1 MCKMW
6 IEDDRKPLNPGDK
19 IIVKGMCF
27 RITGECGRGNS
38 RIVYYAKDDKGRK
51 VLIKELYPVGM
62 GIKRKGEIR
71 LDVPEEHL
79 QAMKNFK
86 NDADIELRNED
97 STNNATVFT
106 FYDDK
111 YEDVYY
117 SVSAYD
123 AGMTLENWLE
133 EEKKEKTGYICSLLK
148 ICQKIS
154 QILQAYHEKNYIHL
168 DVKPSNILVKKDDS
182 VLFFDFDSVYK
193 IQDIKDRGVSFSP
206 GYTAPEVQYP
216 ERWCDIDPD
225 RTDIYSVGAILYEGI
240 FGKIP
245 GREVR
250 QARYVP
256 DYSSV
261 DGLKKLSPALLPKL
275 TEIFKHTLTNSI
287 LSRFKNADKLCR
299 ALTEAV
305 ETAERKQFIL
315 NINPRSELSNA
326 VKRDAELSDIHKA
339 LTAQGKKAAYI
350 CGTGGTGKTEL
361 ALQYAE
367 TYRTY
372 YHTIQKVT
380 YRKNL
385 SATISAIEI
394 RNGTADIDSICTI
407 LNEAVGDILIIIDDF
422 KTAEGDSAVLKTLLD
437 KSDERVR
444 FIITSRN
451 SADCLDGIDKSLF
464 KISTDNKPSVELR
477 REITKIVL
485 EAADQKGQPYCNQII
500 EFLESVNYHFLTTAV
515 FADALREFPSTQYQ
529 FFFNDLKNGIFSPDM
544 PFDNIRKIFSR
555 RRFTP
560 AGKYIM
566 RNALLLSDDGMAEE
580 DFLRLIDVEQKK
592 YFCSNADCDKLVK
605 GSWLKRERRNGEK
618 YIMMHPII
626 KEVCFNELWLQAKD
640 GFDPDVFCKF
650 VGSLNKRLSDRWDNP
665 KDYPKNMKDTEDDI
679 DVVNNLF
686 ELLSRS
692 ENSKM
697 TVTLSETMRSE
708 LTDILSYYSY
718 TNQYDECWKVCET
731 LLKTDGLTA
740 DEAYSIY
747 THTANMYALAAP
759 YILNDS
765 QIYSQLKDR
774 FQQLRETILSWI
786 QKTVSWDFCNTSDT
800 VELWITLAE
809 CLYEDKETSL
819 SYAKQVLLFIPQY
832 CNATWKT
839 AVNILRTGIL
849 CLNLKCEDEA
859 NICLELLDSM
869 RSKDKEYEQ
878 LRGENAS
885 DFTMDMNHIPLIC
898 YCALKSC
905 MFFFK
910 DEFDQAIPYSIVSNF
925 LFSDCVFGRY
935 YRKGMTE
942 EAEDIDEV
950 STDEQ
955 LTPIDIFSAMELR
968 TYAVCW
974 DLLLLLCQNSVKVG
988 NNEPSDLISEI
999 IEDYCFERKDYI
1011 HAVRNIDA
1019 FDGLDPSDFS
1029 KEGIITAYE
1038 QEAEQYRQA
1047 GDEQKADF
1055 YAERADII
1063 RKDFDNR
1070 RNMIADLLYPDTIS
1084 E

>member
-6 IEDDRKPLNPGDK
+6 IEDDRKSLNPGDK
-19 IIVKGMCF
+19 IIVQGMCF

-38 RIVYYAKDDKGRK
+38 HIVYYAKDDKGRK

-62 GIKRKGEIR
+62 GIKRKGKIR

-111 YEDVYY
+111 YEGVYY
-117 SVSAYD
+117 FVSAYD

-133 EEKKEKTGYICSLLK
+133 DKKEKTGYICSLLK

-261 DGLKKLSPALLPKL
+261 DGLKKLSPALWPKL

-287 LSRFKNADKLCR
+287 LSRFKNADELRR
-299 ALTEAV
+299 ALDKAIEIAQ
-305 ETAERKQFIL
+305 KKLFIRDRD
-315 NINPRSELSNA
+315 IRSELSNT

-339 LTAQGKKAAYI
+339 LTEQGKKGAYI

-367 TYRTY
+367 KYRTY
-372 YHTIQKVT
+372 YHTIQKVN

-385 SATISAIEI
+385 AATISAIEI
-394 RNGTADIDSICTI
+394 SDGTADIKSFC
-407 LNEAVGDILIIIDDF
+407 DIIDDNTLIIIDNLG
-422 KTAEGDSAVLKTLLD
+422 AANGDSAVLKTLLEHSD
-437 KSDERVR
+437 KKVH

-451 SADCLDGIDKSLF
+451 SADCLEGIDRSLF

-477 REITKIVL
+477 KEITKIVL
-485 EAADQKGQPYCNQII
+485 EAADQKGQPYHDEII
-500 EFLESVNYHFLTTAV
+500 EFLESVNYHFLTAAV
-515 FADALREFPSTQYQ
+515 FSDALRVIPSTKYKD
-529 FFFNDLKNGIFSPDM
+529 FFNDLKKGIFSPDM
-544 PFDNIRKIFSR
+544 PFDKLRKIFSWR
-555 RRFTP
+555 GFSSVR
-560 AGKYIM
+560 KYIM
-566 RNALLLSDDGMAEE
+566 LNALLLSDDGMQEGN
-580 DFLRLIDVEQKK
+580 FLRLIGVEQKK
-592 YFCSNADCDKLVK
+592 YFCSNDDCDKLVK
-605 GSWLKRERRNGEK
+605 GSWLKRERRNGDN
-618 YIMMHPII
+618 YIVMHPII
-626 KEVCFNELWLQAKD
+626 KEVCFNELWLRQKE
-640 GFDPDVFCKF
+640 GFDLDVFCKF
-650 VGSLNKRLSDRWDNP
+650 VSSLNNCLSDRWANS
-665 KDYPKNMKDTEDDI
+665 KDYSENMNDTEDNI

-697 TVTLSETMRSE
+697 TVTLSETMRFE
-708 LTDILSYYSY
+708 LIDILSYYSY
-718 TNQYDECWKVCET
+718 TNQYDECWQACEA
-731 LLKTDGLTA
+731 LLKTDSLTA
-740 DEAYSIY
+740 DETYSIY
-747 THTANMYALAAP
+747 THTANMYTLAEP
-759 YILNDS
+759 YIFA
-765 QIYSQLKDR
+765 YSQKFPQLEQR

-786 QKTVSWDFCNTSDT
+786 QKNVSWDFCNTSDA

-819 SYAKQVLLFIPQY
+819 SYAKQALLFIPQY

-898 YCALKSC
+898 YCALKGS

-925 LFSDCVFGRY
+925 LLSDCVFGRY

-955 LTPIDIFSAMELR
+955 LTPIDLFSAMELR

-974 DLLLLLCQNSVKVG
+974 DLLLLLCQN
-988 NNEPSDLISEI
+988 

-1011 HAVRNIDA
+1011 HAVRNIDT
-1019 FDGLDPSDFS
+1019 FNGLDPSAFS

-1038 QEAEQYRQA
+1038 QEAEQYRQSE
-1047 GDEQKADF
+1047 DEQKANF

>member
-19 IIVKGMCF
+19 IIVQGMCF

-79 QAMKNFK
+79 QAMKNFQ

-106 FYDDK
+106 FLGGE
-111 YEDVYY
+111 YEGVYY
-117 SVSAYD
+117 YVSAYD

-133 EEKKEKTGYICSLLK
+133 EYKDKPGYILSLLTICKK
-148 ICQKIS
+148 IAG
-154 QILQAYHEKNYIHL
+154 ILQAYHEKNNIHL
-168 DVKPSNILVKKDDS
+168 DIKPGNILIKKDDS

-261 DGLKKLSPALLPKL
+261 DGLKKLSPALWPKL

-287 LSRFKNADKLCR
+287 LSRYNSADELCL
-299 ALTEAV
+299 ALGEAGKI
-305 ETAERKQFIL
+305 AEKDRFIL
-315 NINPRSELSNA
+315 DMDIRSELSNA
-326 VKRDAELSDIHKA
+326 IKRDAELSDIHKA
-339 LTAQGKKAAYI
+339 LTEQGKKVAYI

-361 ALQYAE
+361 VLQYAE
-367 TYRTY
+367 KYRTY
-372 YHTIQKVT
+372 YHTIQKVN

-385 SATISAIEI
+385 AATISAIEI
-394 RNGTADIDSICTI
+394 STGKANIKSFCDIIDDNT
-407 LNEAVGDILIIIDDF
+407 LIIIDNLG
-422 KTAEGDSAVLKTLLD
+422 TANGDSAVLKTLLEHSD
-437 KSDERVR
+437 KKVH

-451 SADCLDGIDKSLF
+451 SADCLEGIDRSLF
-464 KISTDNKPSVELR
+464 KISTDNKPSVKLR
-477 REITKIVL
+477 KEITKIVL
-485 EAADQKGQPYCNQII
+485 EAADQKGQPYHDKII
-500 EFLESVNYHFLTTAV
+500 EFLESVNYHFLTAAV
-515 FADALREFPSTQYQ
+515 FSDALRVIPSTKYKD
-529 FFFNDLKNGIFSPDM
+529 FFNDLKKRIFSPDM
-544 PFDNIRKIFSR
+544 PFDKLRKIFSR
-555 RRFTP
+555 MGFSSVR
-560 AGKYIM
+560 KYIM
-566 RNALLLSDDGMAEE
+566 LNALLLSDDGMQEGN
-580 DFLRLIDVEQKK
+580 FLRLIGVEQKK
-592 YFCSNADCDKLVK
+592 YFCSNDDCDKLVK
-605 GSWLKRERRNGEK
+605 GSWLKRERRNGDN
-618 YIMMHPII
+618 YIVMHPII
-626 KEVCFNELWLQAKD
+626 KEVCFNELWLRQKE
-640 GFDPDVFCKF
+640 GFDLDVFCKF
-650 VGSLNKRLSDRWDNP
+650 VSSLNNCLSDRWTNS
-665 KDYPKNMKDTEDDI
+665 KDYSKNMKDTEDDI

-708 LTDILSYYSY
+708 LIDILSYYSY
-718 TNQYDECWKVCET
+718 TNQYDECWQACET
-731 LLKTDGLTA
+731 LLKTDSLTA
-740 DEAYSIY
+740 DESYSIY
-747 THTANMYALAAP
+747 THAANMYTLAAP
-759 YILNDS
+759 YIFD
-765 QIYSQLKDR
+765 YSQKFQQLEQR

-786 QKTVSWDFCNTSDT
+786 QKTVSWDFCNASDV
-800 VELWITLAE
+800 VELWITLAD
-809 CLYEDKETSL
+809 CLYYEDKETSL
-819 SYAKQVLLFIPQY
+819 SYAKLALLFIPQY

-885 DFTMDMNHIPLIC
+885 DFMMDMNHIPLIC
-898 YCALKSC
+898 YCALKGS

-910 DEFDQAIPYSIVSNF
+910 DEFDQAIPYSIVSDF
-925 LFSDCVFGRY
+925 LLSDCVFGRY

-968 TYAVCW
+968 TYAVCSAS
-974 DLLLLLCQNSVKVG
+974 DLLLLLRQNSVKVG
-988 NNEPSDLISEI
+988 DNEPSDLISEI

-1011 HAVRNIDA
+1011 HAVQNIDA

-1047 GDEQKADF
+1047 GDEQKANF